1 LEELKPQMA
10 LTGTV
15 RNVTDFGAFVDIGL
29 KSDALLHRS
38 KWAKGAELKVGDV
51 IDVVVD
57 SVDPQRQRVG
67 LAMNTGRIL

>member
-1 LEELKPQMA
+1 
-10 LTGTV
+10 
-15 RNVTDFGAFVDIGL
+15 
-29 KSDALLHRS
+29 
-38 KWAKGAELKVGDV
+38 VGDV